1 MSNDSQDILNIGAAI
16 KTTWSFG
23 FECFFLWKYYIV
35 PSLCRIQ
42 YIKYCHSVEEN
53 NCSHFK
59 ANEGDNDW
67 MSKGL
72 YSHLFR
78 LMHVYRTLWYFFISL
93 YGDRVGNGMRSGP
106 LFGLKPGTLWLCIPR
121 QQCSFYSVFSGL
133 SVGVGACNS
142 ERQHAINILSTVETE
157 GVFENLFLPVFI
169 AA

>member
-23 FECFFLWKYYIV
+23 FECFFQWKYYIV

-67 MSKGL
+67 MSKGF

-78 LMHVYRTLWYFFISL
+78 LMHVYRTLWYFFYQPL
-93 YGDRVGNGMRSGP
+93 WRSSGEWNEIRSSVWTQTRD
-106 LFGLKPGTLWLCIPR
+106 FVTM
-121 QQCSFYSVFSGL
+121 YS
-133 SVGVGACNS
+133 
-142 ERQHAINILSTVETE
+142 STTV
-157 GVFENLFLPVFI
+157 LFLFCI
-169 AA
+169 FWAFCWSGGLQQ